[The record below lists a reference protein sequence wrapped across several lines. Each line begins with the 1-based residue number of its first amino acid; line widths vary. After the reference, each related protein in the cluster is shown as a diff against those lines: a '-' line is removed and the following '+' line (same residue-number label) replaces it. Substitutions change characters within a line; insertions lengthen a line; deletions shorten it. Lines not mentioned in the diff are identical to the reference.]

1 MRKSPVITDGDR
13 VVYES
18 GAIIDYIVR
27 RHGDGRLAPAM
38 GGDGYEI
45 YNQWMHYAEGTVM
58 GAMLLALSVQRSSTA
73 DPALQARVK
82 AQLANQL
89 GYLDAT

>member
-1 MRKSPVITDGDR
+1 
-13 VVYES
+13 
-18 GAIIDYIVR
+18 
-27 RHGDGRLAPAM
+27 
-38 GGDGYEI
+38 
-45 YNQWMHYAEGTVM
+45 M
-58 GAMLLALSVQRSSTA
+58 GAMLLALSVKRSSTA